1 MKTGLMLLL
10 SFVLSCSTN
19 TGNTT
24 KTLLINSFKVPCT
37 GVAPMSCL
45 QVKESPDDK
54 NWSNFYTQ
62 IEGFDYEP
70 GYLYT
75 IEVRVEDIPEDQI
88 VADGSSIKYI
98 LKSVIAKKQDKR
110 LTINDIWVL
119 ETIDGQ
125 PVIEIFEKLPYLE
138 VQLSSNSYLGNDGCN
153 NFNGKLEAI
162 EDKLV
167 TFGSQVSTKMAC
179 PNQDLSLKFLE
190 NLRNSN
196 EYMVEKGMLTLL
208 KDSNVLLTFKKTD

>member
-1 MKTGLMLLL
+1 
-10 SFVLSCSTN
+10 
-19 TGNTT
+19 
-24 KTLLINSFKVPCT
+24 
-37 GVAPMSCL
+37 MSCL

-54 NWSNFYTQ
+54 NWSNFYSQ

-75 IEVRVEDIPEDQI
+75 IEVRIEDIPEDQI

-98 LKSVIAKKQDKR
+98 LKTVIAKKQDKR

-167 TFGSQVSTKMAC
+167 TFGSLVSTKMAC